1 MDVFSR
7 RFQYRIGSGL
17 YDEQLQLHDYDAVE
31 RFLQQRRGEISSVK
45 ANEHVTR
52 ELVLRHQVRVAVTQS
67 LGGRGAGSLP
77 DGPRLALA
85 DLYEQ
90 VANPL
95 AGVIRRPSLDWLMS
109 PTTPDAS
116 HVIQPPDGEP
126 IGSDRFAMWSCVLL
140 MDYVEM
146 HYAALADSVKTEF
159 ARDLNSRLANGRSPW
174 MLVMGR
180 WRRESW
186 PSDRDNPFDT
196 VLHSLWSETDE
207 ALRRQLNARLGE
219 NYVVGEESTALA
231 PLPPGA
237 DARREEIREKL
248 KTAASKLATADR
260 LLVTDPALTEVGY
273 RKAVDVARAAF
284 DICADTFRG
293 SILGPFVKYKSVRRP
308 VSTRPRAGASAS
320 DGAPSATHSRELSP
334 EAAAW
339 RLRKLSDYM
348 LSGSDLH
355 RTLPG
360 GADRKVM
367 LERAPLAEFLAR
379 LVLMGPSE
387 GEAEEYARIV
397 GAPRGV
403 RYELLVEDEVVAR
416 MVVDLMARLGVYAA
430 GADKPDLRADSA
442 GTRVAGFVDFRVR
455 EAQRAETMRKVSQW
469 AARILIIGGAMA
481 LSFYAGMMA
490 AQGGL
495 LG

>member
-17 YDEQLQLHDYDAVE
+17 YDKQLQLHDFEAVE
-31 RFLQQRRGEISSVK
+31 RFLKQRRGEIGSVT
-45 ANEHVTR
+45 ANEQVTR
-52 ELVLRHQVRVAVTQS
+52 ELVLRHQVRIAITQS

-77 DGPRLALA
+77 DGPRIALA

-90 VANPL
+90 VGNPL
-95 AGVIRRPSLDWLMS
+95 AGVIRRPSLDWLMP

-116 HVIQPPDGEP
+116 HSIQPPDGEP

-180 WRRESW
+180 WRRDSW

-219 NYVVGEESTALA
+219 DYVVGEESTALA
-231 PLPPGA
+231 PLPPDA

-284 DICADTFRG
+284 DICAETFRG
-293 SILGPFVKYKSVRRP
+293 SILGPFVKYKSGRRP
-308 VSTRPRAGASAS
+308 LPGRSGTGHASAP
-320 DGAPSATHSRELSP
+320 AASAAQARELSP

-339 RLRKLSDYM
+339 RLRKVSDYM
-348 LSGSDLH
+348 LSGSDLS
-355 RTLPG
+355 RTMSN
-360 GADRKVM
+360 AVDRKAM

-379 LVLMGPSE
+379 LVLMGPAE

-397 GAPRGV
+397 GAPRGA

-430 GADKPDLRADSA
+430 GADKPDFRADSPRS
-442 GTRVAGFVDFRVR
+442 RVAGFVDFRVR
-455 EAQRAETMRKVSQW
+455 EAQRAEMMRRISQW
-469 AARILIIGGAMA
+469 AVRGIILAGAMA
-481 LSFYAGMMA
+481 LSFYAGIMA
-490 AQGGL
+490 AQRGL
-495 LG
+495 IG

>member
-17 YDEQLQLHDYDAVE
+17 YDDQLQLHDYDAVE
-31 RFLQQRRGEISSVK
+31 RFLNQRRGEISSVK

-67 LGGRGAGSLP
+67 LGGRGAGTLP
-77 DGPRLALA
+77 DGPRLVLA

-95 AGVIRRPSLDWLMS
+95 AGVIRRPSLDWLMP

-116 HVIQPPDGEP
+116 QSIQPPDGEP
-126 IGSDRFAMWSCVLL
+126 IGADRFAMWSCVLL
-140 MDYVEM
+140 MDYVET

-180 WRRESW
+180 WRRETW
-186 PSDRDNPFDT
+186 PADRDNPFDA

-237 DARREEIREKL
+237 EARREEIREKL
-248 KTAASKLATADR
+248 KKAAAKLATADR
-260 LLVTDPALTEVGY
+260 LLVTDPALTEAGY

-284 DICADTFRG
+284 DICAEAFRG
-293 SILGPFVKYKSVRRP
+293 SILGPFVKYRSGRRP
-308 VSTRPRAGASAS
+308 VAGRARTAEGT
-320 DGAPSATHSRELSP
+320 APSHSVTHTRELSP

-339 RLRKLSDYM
+339 RLRKLSEYM
-348 LSGSDLH
+348 ISGHDLP
-355 RTLPG
+355 RALPG
-360 GADRKVM
+360 AADRKAM

-387 GEAEEYARIV
+387 SEAEEYARIV
-397 GAPRGV
+397 GAPRGAK
-403 RYELLVEDEVVAR
+403 YELLVEDEVVAR

-430 GADKPDLRADSA
+430 GADKPDLRTESS
-442 GTRVAGFVDFRVR
+442 GGRFAGFVDFRVR
-455 EAQRAETMRKVSQW
+455 EAQRAEMMRRISQW
-469 AARILIIGGAMA
+469 AVRILILGGAMA
-481 LSFYAGMMA
+481 LSFYAGIMA
-490 AQGGL
+490 AQRGL

>member
-31 RFLQQRRGEISSVK
+31 RFLNQRRGEIGSVK

-52 ELVLRHQVRVAVTQS
+52 ELVLRHQVLVAVTQS

-77 DGPRLALA
+77 DGPRLSLA

-90 VANPL
+90 VGNPL
-95 AGVIRRPSLDWLMS
+95 AGVIRRPSLDWLMP

-116 HVIQPPDGEP
+116 QSIQPPDGEP
-126 IGSDRFAMWSCVLL
+126 IGADRFAMWSCVLL

-180 WRRESW
+180 WRREAW
-186 PSDRDNPFDT
+186 PADRDNPFDT

-237 DARREEIREKL
+237 DARREDIREKL
-248 KTAASKLATADR
+248 KKAASKLATADR
-260 LLVTDPALTEVGY
+260 LLVTDPALTEAGY

-284 DICADTFRG
+284 DICAEAFSG
-293 SILGPFVKYKSVRRP
+293 SILGPFIKYKSGRRL
-308 VSTRPRAGASAS
+308 VSGRTGGGAGPAH
-320 DGAPSATHSRELSP
+320 THVHTRELSP

-339 RLRKLSDYM
+339 RLRKLSEYM
-348 LSGSDLH
+348 ISGHDMP
-355 RTLPG
+355 RALPG
-360 GADRKVM
+360 AADRKAM

-387 GEAEEYARIV
+387 SEAEEYARIV
-397 GAPRGV
+397 GAPRGAK
-403 RYELLVEDEVVAR
+403 YELLVEDEIVAR

-430 GADKPDLRADSA
+430 GADKPDLRADGASA
-442 GTRVAGFVDFRVR
+442 RLAGFVDFRVR
-455 EAQRAETMRKVSQW
+455 EAQRAEMMRKVSRW
-469 AARILIIGGAMA
+469 AVRGLIFGGAMA
-481 LSFYAGMMA
+481 LSFYAGIMA
-490 AQGGL
+490 AQRGL
-495 LG
+495 MG

>member
-17 YDEQLQLHDYDAVE
+17 YDKQLQLHDFEAVE
-31 RFLQQRRGEISSVK
+31 RFLKQRRGEIGSVT
-45 ANEHVTR
+45 ANEQVTR

-67 LGGRGAGSLP
+67 LGGRGSGSLP
-77 DGPRLALA
+77 DGPRVALA

-90 VANPL
+90 VGNPL
-95 AGVIRRPSLDWLMS
+95 AGIVRRPGLDWLMP

-180 WRRESW
+180 WRREGW
-186 PSDRDNPFDT
+186 PSDRDTPFDA

-219 NYVVGEESTALA
+219 DYVVGEESTALA
-231 PLPPGA
+231 PLPPDA
-237 DARREEIREKL
+237 DARRSGIQERL
-248 KTAASKLATADR
+248 RDAASKLATADR
-260 LLVTDPALTEVGY
+260 LLDADPALTDEGY
-273 RKAVDVARAAF
+273 RKAVNVARKAF
-284 DICADTFRG
+284 DICAETFRG
-293 SILGPFVKYKSVRRP
+293 SILGPFVKYKSGRRP
-308 VSTRPRAGASAS
+308 VPGRARPGSESTGP
-320 DGAPSATHSRELSP
+320 ATSSRTRELSP

-339 RLRKLSDYM
+339 RLRKLSEYM
-348 LSGSDLH
+348 MSGHDIA

-360 GADRKVM
+360 GADRKAM

-379 LVLMGPSE
+379 LVLMGPGES
-387 GEAEEYARIV
+387 EAEEYARIV
-397 GAPRGV
+397 GAPRGA

-430 GADKPDLRADSA
+430 GADKPDLRADGA
-442 GTRVAGFVDFRVR
+442 RARVAGFVDFRVR
-455 EAQRAETMRKVSQW
+455 EAQRAEMMRKVSQW
-469 AARILIIGGAMA
+469 AARVLILAGAMA
-481 LSFYAGMMA
+481 LSFYAGIMA
-490 AQGGL
+490 AQRGL
-495 LG
+495 FG

>member
-31 RFLQQRRGEISSVK
+31 RFLNQRRGEIGSVK

-90 VANPL
+90 VGNPL
-95 AGVIRRPSLDWLMS
+95 AGVIRRPSLDWLMP

-116 HVIQPPDGEP
+116 QSIQPPDGEP
-126 IGSDRFAMWSCVLL
+126 IGADRFAMWSCVLL
-140 MDYVEM
+140 MDYVET

-180 WRRESW
+180 WRRDSW

-237 DARREEIREKL
+237 DARREEIRDKL
-248 KTAASKLATADR
+248 KKAASKLATADR
-260 LLVTDPALTEVGY
+260 LLVTDPALTEAGY

-284 DICADTFRG
+284 DICAEAFRG
-293 SILGPFVKYKSVRRP
+293 SILGPFVKYKSGRRP
-308 VSTRPRAGASAS
+308 IPARIRPGDAVEQTHSAS
-320 DGAPSATHSRELSP
+320 HARELSP

-339 RLRKLSDYM
+339 RLRKLSEYM
-348 LSGSDLH
+348 VSGHDLP
-355 RTLPG
+355 RALPG
-360 GADRKVM
+360 AVDRRVM

-387 GEAEEYARIV
+387 TEAEEYARIV
-397 GAPRGV
+397 GAPRGAK
-403 RYELLVEDEVVAR
+403 YELLVEDEIVAR

-430 GADKPDLRADSA
+430 GADKPDLRVDSA
-442 GTRVAGFVDFRVR
+442 SARVAGFVDFRVR
-455 EAQRAETMRKVSQW
+455 EAQRAEMMRRVSQW
-469 AARILIIGGAMA
+469 AVRILALGGAMA
-481 LSFYAGMMA
+481 LSFYAGIMA
-490 AQGGL
+490 AQHGVIG
-495 LG
+495 

>member
-17 YDEQLQLHDYDAVE
+17 YDEQLQLHDYDAVD
-31 RFLQQRRGEISSVK
+31 RFLQQRRGEIGSVK

-85 DLYEQ
+85 DLYQQ
-90 VANPL
+90 VGNPL
-95 AGVIRRPSLDWLMS
+95 ATIVRKPSLDWLM
-109 PTTPDAS
+109 PPATPDAS
-116 HVIQPPDGEP
+116 QSIQPPDGEP

-180 WRRESW
+180 WRRETW
-186 PSDRDNPFDT
+186 PADRDNPFDA

-219 NYVVGEESTALA
+219 EYVVGEESTALA
-231 PLPPGA
+231 PLPPDA
-237 DARREEIREKL
+237 EARREEIRGKL
-248 KTAASKLATADR
+248 KTAASRLATADR

-284 DICADTFRG
+284 DICAETFRG
-293 SILGPFVKYKSVRRP
+293 SILGPFVKYKSGRRP
-308 VSTRPRAGASAS
+308 VQGRSRPAAGPQGVS
-320 DGAPSATHSRELSP
+320 PSHARELAP

-339 RLRKLSDYM
+339 RLRKLSEYM
-348 LSGSDLH
+348 LTGHDLP

-360 GADRKVM
+360 GADRKAM

-379 LVLMGPSE
+379 LVLMGPSDS
-387 GEAEEYARIV
+387 EAEEYARIV
-397 GAPRGV
+397 GAPRGA

-430 GADKPDLRADSA
+430 GADKPDLRAERSSA
-442 GTRVAGFVDFRVR
+442 GVAGFVDFRVR
-455 EAQRAETMRKVSQW
+455 EAQRAEMMRRVSQW
-469 AARILIIGGAMA
+469 AVRILILGAAMGV
-481 LSFYAGMMA
+481 SFYAGIMA
-490 AQGGL
+490 AQRGL
-495 LG
+495 IG

>member
-17 YDEQLQLHDYDAVE
+17 YDDQLQLHDYDAVE
-31 RFLQQRRGEISSVK
+31 RFLNQRRGEIGSVK

-67 LGGRGAGSLP
+67 LGGRGAGTLP

-95 AGVIRRPSLDWLMS
+95 AGVIRRPSLDWLMP

-116 HVIQPPDGEP
+116 QSIQPPDGEP
-126 IGSDRFAMWSCVLL
+126 IGADRFAMWSCVLL

-180 WRRESW
+180 WRREAW
-186 PSDRDNPFDT
+186 PADRDNPFDS

-219 NYVVGEESTALA
+219 NYVLGEESTALA

-237 DARREEIREKL
+237 EARREEIREKL
-248 KTAASKLATADR
+248 KKAAAKLATADR

-284 DICADTFRG
+284 DICAEAFRG
-293 SILGPFVKYKSVRRP
+293 SILGPFVKYKSGRRP
-308 VSTRPRAGASAS
+308 VQGRARTAEGAGPSHSTAH
-320 DGAPSATHSRELSP
+320 TRELSP

-339 RLRKLSDYM
+339 RLRKLSEYM
-348 LSGSDLH
+348 ISGHDLP
-355 RTLPG
+355 RALPG
-360 GADRKVM
+360 TADRKAM

-387 GEAEEYARIV
+387 SEAEEYARIV
-397 GAPRGV
+397 GAPRGA

-430 GADKPDLRADSA
+430 GADKPDLRTESS
-442 GTRVAGFVDFRVR
+442 GGRLSGFVDFRVR
-455 EAQRAETMRKVSQW
+455 EAQRAEMMRRISQW
-469 AARILIIGGAMA
+469 AVRVLILGGAMA
-481 LSFYAGMMA
+481 LSFYAGLMA
-490 AQGGL
+490 AQYGL